1 MQKITP
7 RSLPLE
13 VASQFLAQIVGGD
26 YPPESTL
33 PPENEL
39 AQHFDVSRIV
49 IREAMRVLGTKG
61 VVSVRQGR
69 NTTVNP
75 LSDWNHLDP
84 QILLVLFESRQLGD
98 LAQHLVEIRRILE
111 VEAAGLAAERAT
123 DEEIHQL
130 RELLAEMQSYQL
142 TVPTYLSLENRFHV
156 LVWNIARNA
165 LLFEMLSM
173 LNEVFEVA
181 KQYSALINAT
191 HRDQWHVAMCDAFE
205 QRDADAARDAMEAD
219 VSQFERQITRFLV
232 NGPLEPNQADLQYV

>member
-13 VASQFLAQIVGGD
+13 VAGSFLAQIVGGD

-33 PPENEL
+33 PPENDL
-39 AQHFDVSRIV
+39 AQSFDVSRIV

-75 LSDWNHLDP
+75 LSEWNHLDP
-84 QILLVLFESRQLGD
+84 QILLVLFESRQLGE

-123 DEEIHQL
+123 DEEILQL
-130 RELLAEMQSYQL
+130 RTVLAEMQSYEI
-142 TVPTYLSLENRFHV
+142 TVPAYLSLENQFHTY
-156 LVWNIARNA
+156 VWKMAQNA
-165 LLFEMLSM
+165 LLEEMLHT

-181 KQYSALINAT
+181 KEYSALVNAVD
-191 HRDQWHVAMCDAFE
+191 RDQWHAAMCDAFE
-205 QRDADAARDAMEAD
+205 QRDVAAARNAMESD
-219 VSQFERQITRFLV
+219 VSQFERQIARFLAD
-232 NGPLEPNQADLQYV
+232 GPAEPSQINLMRV